1 MPAAA
6 GKGGRTAM
14 STAMSSEMDRL
25 QAQVAEL
32 LAALEQER
40 KEKGKLQSALEELM
54 QHKAAFHL
62 PLPQQGGGS
71 AADEGQNSVRD
82 TARSACSGYDDH
94 PSHRY
99 VSRVSFVSMI
109 GLF

>member
-1 MPAAA
+1 M
-6 GKGGRTAM
+6 
-14 STAMSSEMDRL
+14 
-25 QAQVAEL
+25 
-32 LAALEQER
+32 LAALEEER
-40 KEKGKLQSALEELM
+40 KEKGKLQSVLDELM

-62 PLPQQGGGS
+62 SLPQKSGS
-71 AADEGQNSVRD
+71 AADEAQKSVRD